1 MKKES
6 ISLDTFKEAF
16 LDHEYN
22 ENMFLENGKIN
33 PNYNSHKKTG
43 LIAQILEDHW
53 DSVYQK
59 HNISIDEYRPN
70 AKKEIQKVIDCHKK
84 DLSCSLYEC
93 PNCHDYILIL

>member
-6 ISLDTFKEAF
+6 ISLDTFKEIF

-43 LIAQILEDHW
+43 LILSDNR
-53 DSVYQK
+53 Y
-59 HNISIDEYRPN
+59 YR
-70 AKKEIQKVIDCHKK
+70 
-84 DLSCSLYEC
+84 
-93 PNCHDYILIL
+93 